1 MTHTDRVLAEV
12 DRATDEIVEFT
23 ADLVRIP
30 TINPPGDEYEAC
42 ARFLGDHLRGHDFD
56 VEYFVADG
64 LPEHTAR
71 YPRVNVVGTRRGG
84 GGPVVHLNG
93 HIDVVPPGDG
103 WTLDPFGGLVRDGRI
118 FGRGVCD
125 MKAGLAAA
133 VYAWIFLFPG
143 GDGANPVCELGFR
156 PEPPE
161 GDLVDL
167 AAAIPY
173 RMTSRIRGERAPL
186 ASGDQEALAS
196 LAAACGAKIL
206 WITDPGKLAEAGAL
220 LGKLNRIGYF
230 NPESHP
236 GIMKML
242 RWTEQE
248 VEETRDGIPVNTME
262 LSPVELTGLHLM
274 NSYQVLKYMKN
285 LGAGRALESM
295 PVAWAKSAS
304 ALCLLVLP
312 RAPSA
317 GAFFE
322 AGRVLERL
330 WLTATVRGLAF
341 QLLGVSS
348 YFDRMLHGGGEGFS
362 AAEQQILDQA
372 RSRYAA
378 LFEIPVGVC
387 ETVLFR
393 IARPNAAVGRAPRR
407 RIEDLMADVAEYKHA
422 S

>member
-1 MTHTDRVLAEV
+1 MSRDYQTLFPRPFPIPARPEIRTA
-12 DRATDEIVEFT
+12 RATPDRDELRWVLENAALAPSGGNFQPWKFAWDGARLRCLFDEERTHYFT
-23 ADLVRIP
+23 NYHHCETHVSLGAAVTNI
-30 TINPPGDEYEAC
+30 EVA
-42 ARFLGDHLRGHDFD
+42 ARAIGFG
-56 VEYFVADG
+56 A
-64 LPEHTAR
+64 
-71 YPRVNVVGTRRGG
+71 
-84 GGPVVHLNG
+84 
-93 HIDVVPPGDG
+93 DVVP
-103 WTLDPFGGLVRDGRI
+103 
-118 FGRGVCD
+118 
-125 MKAGLAAA
+125 
-133 VYAWIFLFPG
+133 FPG